1 MKPYIQCDFS
11 WHMTYPPLTGAE
23 MKGRRLTW
31 VWLRCGAKTDG
42 ARAAEAGDGARGDGA
57 RADGD
62 SGARLVQAATQPP
75 TQSWRGS
82 RPQPVLPPQLP
93 QPLRIPEAKLEAH
106 LSPWSVS
113 RLPPPLQ
120 VSKCVHRPSQGPS
133 HCLPPVLPNMSSVS
147 WACQDFGSLFIRP
160 LLPHLQRLCSTA
172 FFPECLSCWSQQ
184 ATACPSPSPE
194 VRSTTSIWGL
204 KLHVWVRCSPGR
216 EQLFLLTSN
225 FFFMPHHLS
234 HFQVSANCLPKT
246 PQRLIHLH
254 LYLLFKKILRR
265 GLPCCLSGKESA
277 CQCRRHGFDPWSK
290 KIPHAYKQL
299 SPSTTPPEPVL

>member
-1 MKPYIQCDFS
+1 MI
-11 WHMTYPPLTGAE
+11 L
-23 MKGRRLTW
+23 
-31 VWLRCGAKTDG
+31 
-42 ARAAEAGDGARGDGA
+42 
-57 RADGD
+57 
-62 SGARLVQAATQPP
+62 AATWHPLPSQGQKWKADAWLEFDYDVELRLMEREQLRLEMGHVEMGHVQTGTVGRGWSRLRLSLRLRAGGAAALSPCP
-75 TQSWRGS
+75 LPSSPSPCGYQRLSWKHIWALGLSPASHLHS
-82 RPQPVLPPQLP
+82 RP
-93 QPLRIPEAKLEAH
+93 A
-106 LSPWSVS
+106 SVS
-113 RLPPPLQ
+113 TG
-120 VSKCVHRPSQGPS
+120 PSQGPS